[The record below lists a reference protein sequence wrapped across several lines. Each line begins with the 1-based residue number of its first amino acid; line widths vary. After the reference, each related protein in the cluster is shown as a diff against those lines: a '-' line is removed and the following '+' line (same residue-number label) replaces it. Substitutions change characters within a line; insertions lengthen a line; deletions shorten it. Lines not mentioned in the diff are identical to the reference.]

1 MKAILSFNLP
11 EDKVD
16 FKIAAA
22 AGELYSALIE
32 IQELARRYR
41 KYIDDEK
48 IDKDVILEELYA
60 CLEVLNNI
68 E

>member
-1 MKAILSFNLP
+1 VKAILSFNLP
-11 EDKVD
+11 EDKTD

-22 AGELYSALIE
+22 AGELYSALLE
-32 IQELARRYR
+32 VQELARRYR

-48 IDKDVILEELYA
+48 IDKETIVDEIYA